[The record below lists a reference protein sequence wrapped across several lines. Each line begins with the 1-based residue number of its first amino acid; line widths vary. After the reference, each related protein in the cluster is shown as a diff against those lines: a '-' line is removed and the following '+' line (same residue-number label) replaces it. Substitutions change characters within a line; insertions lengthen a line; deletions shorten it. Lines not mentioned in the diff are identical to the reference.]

1 LEIQVAKGVLDKGLS
16 LVVPSLSKD
25 SDITGHFVF
34 RVANSK
40 VEVLTANGRVFGSCP
55 IEAEVDVESGGF
67 TVEAKRLKQWLQN
80 VGDGD
85 LKIKAV
91 GGEITVIS
99 AEGDLPFQSLDPET
113 FPYWDKT
120 LKRIEKLHKKRVKAL
135 EKDDPEISV
144 PPPVKFKIS
153 AQRLCKALTY
163 AKIFI
168 STQETV
174 TPHLCVTEVKAGSL
188 VATNKATATTIV
200 LDGLEKS
207 TLRIHRNDVTA
218 VVSFL
223 GLAGSDD
230 IELLE
235 SDRVTVFRREDGAL
249 FGVSKVNDAF
259 PDLDFDQ
266 FHGGGWWAL
275 SPPDVAAAIQ
285 FIKAAAD
292 WDDKEV
298 NLVDEGENIQF
309 WMPSAHSKKRAMRSV
324 GCIERGVGV
333 DEDEDVDRFEPFQ
346 LDLEVLLQ
354 VFSSW
359 KGKTAKVEV
368 YPPNK
373 KRRGGFIVLRE
384 DRDGDAYSTVL
395 TFLRGA

>member
-1 LEIQVAKGVLDKGLS
+1 
-16 LVVPSLSKD
+16 
-25 SDITGHFVF
+25 
-34 RVANSK
+34 
-40 VEVLTANGRVFGSCP
+40 
-55 IEAEVDVESGGF
+55 
-67 TVEAKRLKQWLQN
+67 
-80 VGDGD
+80 
-85 LKIKAV
+85 
-91 GGEITVIS
+91 
-99 AEGDLPFQSLDPET
+99 
-113 FPYWDKT
+113 
-120 LKRIEKLHKKRVKAL
+120 
-135 EKDDPEISV
+135 
-144 PPPVKFKIS
+144 
-153 AQRLCKALTY
+153 
-163 AKIFI
+163 
-168 STQETV
+168 
-174 TPHLCVTEVKAGSL
+174 
-188 VATNKATATTIV
+188 
-200 LDGLEKS
+200 
-207 TLRIHRNDVTA
+207 
-218 VVSFL
+218 
-223 GLAGSDD
+223 
-230 IELLE
+230 
-235 SDRVTVFRREDGAL
+235 
-249 FGVSKVNDAF
+249 
-259 PDLDFDQ
+259 
-266 FHGGGWWAL
+266 L

-324 GCIERGVGV
+324 GCIERGVGA